1 MLKELL
7 QCKHKH
13 KHSLIIN
20 TITLRKALVGIS
32 PNGIVTFVSSL
43 WTGRVLDKE
52 LTKCSG
58 LLAKLEPGDNIM
70 ADRGFDIADISPSGV
85 TLNIPPF
92 KGGRDQL
99 NPEKTDETARIAA
112 LIIHVERPIG

>member
-1 MLKELL
+1 MELTFLLKELL

-43 WTGRVLDKE
+43 WTG
-52 LTKCSG
+52 
-58 LLAKLEPGDNIM
+58 
-70 ADRGFDIADISPSGV
+70 
-85 TLNIPPF
+85 
-92 KGGRDQL
+92 
-99 NPEKTDETARIAA
+99 
-112 LIIHVERPIG
+112 